1 MNKLF
6 SAIRIIYTKV
16 TVMKITIE
24 KLCKKFGEVSALSDV
39 DLQIENGELFFL
51 LGPSGCGKT
60 TLLRCIGGFEMPTS
74 GKILLDSEDVAQLP
88 PNKRNTAMVFQGY
101 ALWPHMTVYENIAF
115 GLEMKGLPAQEISK
129 LVAEAMESVQ
139 ISQLSS
145 RKPNELSGGQQQRV
159 ALARTLVVHPGCL
172 LLDEPLANLDAKL
185 RRDMRLEIRRLC
197 KDNGLTG
204 IYVTHDR
211 QEALSM
217 ADRVAVLKDGRI
229 VQIGSPDEIYRK
241 PINAFVASF
250 IGETNFI
257 QGKLVS
263 MDGESSEVE
272 TAAGLLHAGNRL
284 EGASAGDKVTL
295 SIRPEAITLNPAVAG
310 DGANEIETKLE
321 TTAYLGE
328 VANHTART
336 EQGGVLLSFLELN
349 PNAVS
354 QVGSN
359 AKIYIPRADIRVLPF
374 AENPT

>member
-1 MNKLF
+1 
-6 SAIRIIYTKV
+6 
-16 TVMKITIE
+16 MKITIE
-24 KLCKKFGEVSALSDV
+24 KLCKKFGDVSALSDV
-39 DLQIENGELFFL
+39 DLQIADGELVVL

-115 GLEMKGLPAQEISK
+115 GLEMKGLSAQEISK
-129 LVAEAMESVQ
+129 QVNAAMESVQ
-139 ISQLSS
+139 IAQLAS
-145 RKPNELSGGQQQRV
+145 RRPNELSGGQQQRV

-217 ADRVAVLKDGRI
+217 ADSVAVLKDGRI
-229 VQIGSPDEIYRK
+229 VQTGSPDEIYRK
-241 PINAFVASF
+241 PVNAFVASF

-257 QGKLVS
+257 QGVLVS
-263 MDGESSEVE
+263 MDGDGAEVE
-272 TAAGLLHAGNRL
+272 TAAGVLHAENHL
-284 EGASAGDKVTL
+284 EGARVGEKVTL
-295 SIRPEAITLNPAVAG
+295 SIRPEAITLNSAVAG
-310 DGANEIETKLE
+310 EGANEIAATLE
-321 TTAYLGE
+321 TSAYLGE

-336 EQGGVLLSFLELN
+336 GQGGILLSFLELN
-349 PNAVS
+349 PRAAS
-354 QVGSN
+354 QAGS
-359 AKIYIPRADIRVLPF
+359 KCTVYIPRSDIRVLPF

>member
-1 MNKLF
+1 
-6 SAIRIIYTKV
+6 
-16 TVMKITIE
+16 MKITIE
-24 KLCKKFGEVSALSDV
+24 KLCKKFGDVNALSDV
-39 DLQIENGELFFL
+39 NLQIEDGELFFL

-115 GLEMKGLPAQEISK
+115 GLEMKGLSSQEISK
-129 LVAEAMESVQ
+129 QVTSAMESVQ
-139 ISQLSS
+139 ISQLAS
-145 RKPNELSGGQQQRV
+145 RRPNELSGGQQQRV

-229 VQIGSPDEIYRK
+229 VQTGTPDEIYRK
-241 PINAFVASF
+241 PVNAFVASF

-257 QGKLVS
+257 QGVLVS
-263 MDGESSEVE
+263 MDGEGSDVE
-272 TAAGLLHAGNRL
+272 TSAGKLHAGNRL
-284 EGASAGDKVTL
+284 EGASVGDK
-295 SIRPEAITLNPAVAG
+295 IRPEAITLNPAVAG
-310 DGANEIETKLE
+310 EGANELSATLE
-321 TTAYLGE
+321 TSAYLGE

-336 EQGGVLLSFLELN
+336 EQGGILLSFLELN
-349 PNAVS
+349 PRCVS
-354 QVGSN
+354 NVGSN
-359 AKIYIPRADIRVLPF
+359 APVYIPRADIRVLPF

>member
-1 MNKLF
+1 
-6 SAIRIIYTKV
+6 
-16 TVMKITIE
+16 MKITIE
-24 KLCKKFGEVSALSDV
+24 KLCKKFGDVKALTDV
-39 DLQIENGELFFL
+39 DLQIEDGELFFH

-74 GKILLDSEDVAQLP
+74 GRILLDSEDVAQQP

-115 GLEMKGLPAQEISK
+115 GLEMKNLSSEEISK
-129 LVAEAMESVQ
+129 RVSEAMDSVQ
-139 ISQLSS
+139 ISQLAK

-229 VQIGSPDEIYRK
+229 VQIGAPDEIYRR
-241 PINAFVASF
+241 PVNAFVASF

-257 QGKLVS
+257 QGKLLS
-263 MDGESSEVE
+263 KDADGSEIE
-272 TAAGLLHAGNRL
+272 TAAGTLRAGAAP
-284 EGASAGDKVTL
+284 EGVSVGEKVTL
-295 SIRPEAITLNPAVAG
+295 SVRPEAITLNPAVAG
-310 DGANEIETKLE
+310 DGANEIAVVMEVS
-321 TTAYLGE
+321 AYLGE

-336 EQGGVLLSFLELN
+336 ESGGISLSFLELN
-349 PNAVS
+349 PKGAS
-354 QVGSN
+354 SAG
-359 AKIYIPRADIRVLPF
+359 AKANIYIPKGDVRVLPY

>member
-1 MNKLF
+1 
-6 SAIRIIYTKV
+6 
-16 TVMKITIE
+16 MKITIE
-24 KLCKKFGEVSALSDV
+24 KLCKKFGEVTALSDV

-101 ALWPHMTVYENIAF
+101 ALWPHLTVYENIAF
-115 GLEMKGLPAQEISK
+115 GLEMKGLQKSEIAK
-129 LVAEAMESVQ
+129 KVAEAMESVQ
-139 ISQLSS
+139 ISQLAS
-145 RKPNELSGGQQQRV
+145 RRPNELSGGQQQRV

-229 VQIGSPDEIYRK
+229 VQTGSPDEIYRK

-263 MDGESSEVE
+263 MDDDGSVVE
-272 TAAGLLHAGNRL
+272 TAAGILRAGNRL
-284 EGASAGDKVTL
+284 DGASVGEKVTL
-295 SIRPEAITLNPAVAG
+295 SVRPEAISLNLAVAG
-310 DGANEIETKLE
+310 EGANRIETTLE
-321 TTAYLGE
+321 ASAYLGE

-336 EQGGVLLSFLELN
+336 GQGGLLLSFLELN
-349 PNAVS
+349 PKTVS
-354 QVGSN
+354 HAGE
-359 AKIYIPRADIRVLPF
+359 AAPIYIPRMDIRVLPF

>member
-1 MNKLF
+1 
-6 SAIRIIYTKV
+6 
-16 TVMKITIE
+16 MKITIE
-24 KLCKKFGEVSALSDV
+24 KLCKKFGDVNALSDV
-39 DLQIENGELFFL
+39 NLQIEDGELFFL

-115 GLEMKGLPAQEISK
+115 GLEMKGLSSQEISK
-129 LVAEAMESVQ
+129 QVTSAMESVQ
-139 ISQLSS
+139 ISQLAS
-145 RKPNELSGGQQQRV
+145 RRPNELSGGQQQRV

-229 VQIGSPDEIYRK
+229 VQTGTPDEIYRK
-241 PINAFVASF
+241 PVNAFVASF

-257 QGKLVS
+257 QGVLVS
-263 MDGESSEVE
+263 MDGEGSDVE
-272 TAAGLLHAGNRL
+272 TSAGKLHAGNRL
-284 EGASAGDKVTL
+284 EGASVGDKVTL

-310 DGANEIETKLE
+310 EGANELSATLE
-321 TTAYLGE
+321 TSAYLGE

-336 EQGGVLLSFLELN
+336 EQGGILLSFLELN
-349 PNAVS
+349 PRCVS
-354 QVGSN
+354 NVGSN
-359 AKIYIPRADIRVLPF
+359 APVYIPRADIRVLPF